1 MALNWSDRSSQRL
14 WTPQSPV
21 NAVSAPCPPW
31 SAARASR
38 REPSDDE
45 MAEATATSI
54 AEYFDGNVKS
64 LANSR
69 HGARFSVGII
79 APGEYKT
86 MLEQMSRMLPNLSC
100 AVRTSGRPGA
110 LSDAGRA
117 CRPPF
122 WLNLPGRCLQHS
134 APPCPATLG

>member
-1 MALNWSDRSSQRL
+1 MPSLVRGPAQADE
-14 WTPQSPV
+14 
-21 NAVSAPCPPW
+21 
-31 SAARASR
+31 SR
-38 REPSDDE
+38 GPSDDE

-100 AVRTSGRPGA
+100 AVRTAARGFAR
-110 LSDAGRA
+110 
-117 CRPPF
+117 
-122 WLNLPGRCLQHS
+122 H
-134 APPCPATLG
+134 

>member
-1 MALNWSDRSSQRL
+1 
-14 WTPQSPV
+14 
-21 NAVSAPCPPW
+21 
-31 SAARASR
+31 
-38 REPSDDE
+38 

-100 AVRTSGRPGA
+100 AVRTAARGFAR
-110 LSDAGRA
+110 
-117 CRPPF
+117 
-122 WLNLPGRCLQHS
+122 H
-134 APPCPATLG
+134 

>member
-21 NAVSAPCPPW
+21 SAVSAPCPPW

-86 MLEQMSRMLPNLSC
+86 VLEQMSRMLPNLSC
-100 AVRTSGRPGA
+100 AVRTAARGFAR
-110 LSDAGRA
+110 
-117 CRPPF
+117 
-122 WLNLPGRCLQHS
+122 H
-134 APPCPATLG
+134 